1 MQIREKLILFWAF
14 SVLGKNTLKEFFTRA
29 FGGTF
34 KNCRQ
39 CDPNWRTRLVFKLK
53 AIVKR

>member
-39 CDPNWRTRLVFKLK
+39 CDPNLRTRLVFKLK